1 MTEDEWL
8 AATDPVGMLRFLKD
22 RASARKLRL
31 FGCAWGYSLW
41 DRLSDERSRQALLTA
56 ERFADGQATEA
67 ELGLAFTAAEQA
79 WNELPEVHG
88 NRRVRGNKPLR
99 AARRGR
105 SVAALARDVASPRWG
120 VSLALGNTW
129 MENSVRKLALA
140 NRLRDVF
147 GVLPFRDPVIEP
159 SWLTQSDGAVRRIA
173 ETIYQESSFEQM
185 PVLGDALEEA
195 GCADANILGH
205 CRQLEDHSRGCW
217 IVDLLLGWE

>member
-1 MTEDEWL
+1 MTEAEWL
-8 AATDPVGMLRFLKD
+8 AATDPIGMLRFLKD
-22 RASARKLRL
+22 RASARKMRL

-56 ERFADGQATEA
+56 ERFAEGQASAA
-67 ELGLAFTAAEQA
+67 ELGLAYSAAEQA

-120 VSLALGNTW
+120 VALALGNTW
-129 MENSVRKLALA
+129 MENSVRQLNLA
-140 NRLRDVF
+140 NLLRDVF
-147 GVLPFRDPVIEP
+147 GLLPFRSPAIEP
-159 SWLTQSDGAVRRIA
+159 SWLTQADGAVRRIA
-173 ETIYQESSFEQM
+173 GTIYQERAFEQM

-195 GCADANILGH
+195 GCTDAAILDH
-205 CRQLEDHSRGCW
+205 CRQVEEHSRGCW
-217 IVDLLLGWE
+217 IVDLLIGRE